1 MSCPNC
7 EKARQEGK
15 TFCTQCGERLIPE
28 TPAPP
33 PQQANREPAPQ
44 QRSQWSGVY
53 QEPAQ
58 TPAPNP
64 VPPPAYTPY
73 AAVPPEPK
81 KKRSVLPIIVI
92 ALLVAALG
100 AVAVLFAT
108 GVISFGGEKEAE
120 EEDEPTASA
129 EPSDEPSAEP
139 EAQGPYTIG
148 ETKLVDNEY
157 CTATLME
164 VYETDSSI
172 NFRVNILNNDSRAR
186 TVYAGVVATDGI
198 MLGEVQYEKLTS
210 LGAGKSSD
218 CTVVLDK
225 DLMDTLSVSE
235 TADYVVLNIAMDN
248 DPDTEPVYLFD
259 DYVDVY
265 PTGRTASQV
274 SYAGIIDFARSDEVL
289 RSSSADVDLFVAS
302 VDEDGLTFGFTVKNK
317 LSAHVALD
325 IDNIVIDGV
334 AYDDYF
340 LQDVLKKHG
349 GYLVCTIDRDTLE
362 DMGLDPDA
370 IGSVTFDVAIWDW
383 DSFEDYE
390 TCSYTAEVR

>member
-198 MLGEVQYEKLTS
+198 MLGEVQYEQLTS

-218 CTVVLDK
+218 CTV
-225 DLMDTLSVSE
+225 
-235 TADYVVLNIAMDN
+235 
-248 DPDTEPVYLFD
+248 
-259 DYVDVY
+259 
-265 PTGRTASQV
+265 
-274 SYAGIIDFARSDEVL
+274 DFARSDEVL

-349 GYLVCTIDRDTLE
+349 GYLVCTIDRDTLA